1 MNIFLFCKWWWKL
14 ENNVGSWQEIIQA
27 KYVHNRQTALIHHRQ
42 TNSTC
47 WADLL
52 KVKHFYLKNKHMR
65 VGNGEATS
73 L

>member
-1 MNIFLFCKWWWKL
+1 MISLVTESESLCFVTNCTNASYAGF
-14 ENNVGSWQEIIQA
+14 ENVDGVELVANC
-27 KYVHNRQTALIHHRQ
+27 
-42 TNSTC
+42 TC

-65 VGNGEATS
+65 VGNGEAAS